1 MNATPALRFE
11 PMQGPGLDLT
21 VITGHPEHELLFV
34 ATQVLNQAG
43 LKDGKRQ
50 IQRYKKA
57 EGMYQIRDIIAEVST
72 LDAKDITTI
81 EHGHPVAPF
90 VSACKGLIGPRWKD
104 GWVCTESVMYRIMFR
119 GHSPLSEP
127 FRQWVASIVLPT
139 LRKTG
144 RYEYRPEHGTQAI
157 ALAWETFKA
166 RASVDEVYAAKWT
179 AAMERLSGQKF
190 AVWHEPS

>member
-1 MNATPALRFE
+1 MNPAPALRFE

-50 IQRYKKA
+50 IQRYKEA

-72 LDAKDITTI
+72 LDGKDITTI

-90 VSACKGLIGPRWKD
+90 VSACKALIGPAGKMAGSAPSRS
-104 GWVCTESVMYRIMFR
+104 CTGLCSVATRR
-119 GHSPLSEP
+119 CLS
-127 FRQWVASIVLPT
+127 RSAN
-139 LRKTG
+139 G
-144 RYEYRPEHGTQAI
+144 
-157 ALAWETFKA
+157 
-166 RASVDEVYAAKWT
+166 
-179 AAMERLSGQKF
+179 
-190 AVWHEPS
+190 